1 MIANAND
8 LIARL
13 CNDTDPEDGLLRLV
27 PDQGKQLSEFSRTN
41 DAQIGFDLKIVNWGS
56 KGQDAQKYSSSV
68 PGNLIQT
75 FRNFVSSLVDSNNRS
90 FSKRDSVL
98 ILLDEFDVI
107 KDKTGLGS
115 LIKSLTSDRVK
126 FGICGIGKDLG
137 ELITDH
143 QSVARLIEQ
152 GSVHVR
158 PMSQTE
164 TASIFETATELSG
177 GILRIH
183 SSVVEEIAHVSEG
196 YPYFA
201 QLMGKT
207 CVQEANNKGTNEIGK
222 SILEAVLEKI
232 KTGRAFPNLES
243 QYQSA
248 IGNSDDRALLL
259 TLLAEQSRD
268 TTEYD
273 ATVGRVVLKQS
284 RSAALE
290 LGIEYIDQLLPRLIE
305 ERYGPV
311 LAKVPD
317 ARGSYEFT
325 DPVFRS
331 YVKLRRV
338 DTPGAGARPKKSQIK
353 KLR

>member
-1 MIANAND
+1 MIANAHD

-41 DAQIGFDLKIVNWGS
+41 DAQIGLDLKIVNWGS

-158 PMSQTE
+158 PM
-164 TASIFETATELSG
+164 
-177 GILRIH
+177 
-183 SSVVEEIAHVSEG
+183 
-196 YPYFA
+196 
-201 QLMGKT
+201 
-207 CVQEANNKGTNEIGK
+207 
-222 SILEAVLEKI
+222 
-232 KTGRAFPNLES
+232 
-243 QYQSA
+243 
-248 IGNSDDRALLL
+248 
-259 TLLAEQSRD
+259 
-268 TTEYD
+268 
-273 ATVGRVVLKQS
+273 
-284 RSAALE
+284 
-290 LGIEYIDQLLPRLIE
+290 LIE
-305 ERYGPV
+305 SRAAPLRLPSANSRPPRGAPLSPV
-311 LAKVPD
+311 RPLL
-317 ARGSYEFT
+317 
-325 DPVFRS
+325 FRLCR
-331 YVKLRRV
+331 LRWHNDR
-338 DTPGAGARPKKSQIK
+338 
-353 KLR
+353 